1 MSAPRPRLGQ
11 VFGGSSPDRSE
22 GLAGLLRPSKP
33 AADSP
38 SEDAAPASASAPAE
52 ERTST
57 EDDPAAGEPRA
68 QNRAAQ
74 PTDRLHSD
82 SDNRSLSPK
91 VPARGRRTARSR
103 PGRPASPNTPG
114 DDLLRLVPVNLDVSV
129 HSVLKDFATRVD
141 RPFATIVL
149 EAIESNADELTQAWL
164 EAAASSAGRLFVGR
178 AAPQQRR
185 RRREPAQQILLR
197 MDSRDADTLDQLV
210 SDWGAPSRSAL
221 VTEALRRYL
230 TSNTR

>member
-1 MSAPRPRLGQ
+1 
-11 VFGGSSPDRSE
+11 
-22 GLAGLLRPSKP
+22 
-33 AADSP
+33 
-38 SEDAAPASASAPAE
+38 
-52 ERTST
+52 
-57 EDDPAAGEPRA
+57 
-68 QNRAAQ
+68 
-74 PTDRLHSD
+74 
-82 SDNRSLSPK
+82 
-91 VPARGRRTARSR
+91 
-103 PGRPASPNTPG
+103 
-114 DDLLRLVPVNLDVSV
+114 VNLDVSV